1 MIDKFH
7 HIPIIAGLEY
17 NYVVLSQSLRHKHT
31 LYPLYFTNALIIHL
45 LFLPYCT
52 IMRLHFV
59 QWAIFDVGIP
69 MIGAIIMV
77 LLQSRNIFKKDIRRS
92 DRRNI

>member
-7 HIPIIAGLEY
+7 HTPIIAGLEY
-17 NYVVLSQSLRHKHT
+17 IYVVLSQSLRHKYT

-59 QWAIFDVGIP
+59 QWYI
-69 MIGAIIMV
+69 
-77 LLQSRNIFKKDIRRS
+77 
-92 DRRNI
+92 